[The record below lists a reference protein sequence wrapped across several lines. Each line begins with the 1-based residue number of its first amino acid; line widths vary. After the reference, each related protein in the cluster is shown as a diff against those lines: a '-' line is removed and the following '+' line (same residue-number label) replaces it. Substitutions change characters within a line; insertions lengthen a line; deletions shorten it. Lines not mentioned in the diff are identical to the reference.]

1 MVSILIKYML
11 ILLCIILLTLCFMFR
26 SYTATGAFLAGWV
39 MFYGAIQS
47 STPQLIL
54 KQIRIYPIKSGKIL
68 VPLTLILLTK
78 TIGIT
83 FGLQFIK
90 ASTQRTALVVLI
102 IVELFIFAFIFAVNS
117 SVYSFLI
124 LAYCQRDKVAMNV
137 GFYYMANSIGR
148 CIYYYVSLVACLW
161 FSSGVLVL
169 CTIISFFLGPVSET
183 N

>member
-1 MVSILIKYML
+1 
-11 ILLCIILLTLCFMFR
+11 MFR